1 MRART
6 GRLKVA
12 KNLLGNNGK
21 KLITLA
27 QVVAGK
33 KYRII
38 RIDGGCR
45 INSKLCAMGLMPNE
59 LLSVYTA
66 SRGGPVIIAI
76 KGSRFAIGRGMTG
89 RIIIEET

>member
-6 GRLKVA
+6 ERLKVA

-27 QVVAGK
+27 QVVSGK

-38 RIDGGCR
+38 RIDGGCK

-59 LLSVYTA
+59 IFSVYTA
-66 SRGGPVIIAI
+66 SRGGPVCVAV
-76 KGSRFAIGRGMTG
+76 KGTRFAIGRGMTN
-89 RIIIEET
+89 RIVIEET